1 MFPSSNP
8 ARHIGNHQRLHAAV
22 VKLSGVLCVP
32 YDFRQTFA
40 SRAAN
45 DERVPL
51 PVLAAI
57 LGHAN
62 LRSIMKYVHTSQEQ
76 MDRETLRLDA
86 PRSRAGPVTL
96 SRATNPATV
105 RQSRPSP
112 ALASVCS
119 VKYSKY

>member
-1 MFPSSNP
+1 VFPSSNP

-51 PVLAAI
+51 LVLAAI

-86 PRSRAGPVTL
+86 PRSRAGPVHIGLNGEETGKVGNDKEAQPTL
-96 SRATNPATV
+96 PNRLN
-105 RQSRPSP
+105 
-112 ALASVCS
+112 
-119 VKYSKY
+119 